1 MRFATLFG
9 ALSLRE
15 QVDAALCS
23 IGIEV
28 RHFSA
33 VDALIAGLQSEPF
46 EAILLEDSESHIGH
60 WLGALQQHAAEPV
73 ALIVVGAGGAAGMS
87 RALLRGADDYIV
99 IGDGAEQLVHRTIA
113 RASSKIRRPQAKLQR
128 LGPYRL
134 DSSLGT
140 LASAAAEVRLS
151 PRELLLAK
159 LLFDNPGRVIAL
171 DRLGADLCGRSD
183 AAARRAVKQ
192 HAHTLRK
199 KCALVA
205 ASASQVLDL
214 ESAYG
219 AGYRL
224 TLRTGEAPTR
234 RST

>member
-23 IGIEV
+23 IGSEV

-33 VDALIAGLQSEPF
+33 VDALIAGLQSGPF

-73 ALIVVGAGGAAGMS
+73 ALIAVGAGGAAGMS

-99 IGDGAEQLVHRTIA
+99 IGDGAEQLVHRTFA
-113 RASSKIRRPQAKLQR
+113 RAGAKIRRPQAKLQR

-140 LASAAAEVRLS
+140 LASAAAQVRLS
-151 PRELLLAK
+151 PRELL
-159 LLFDNPGRVIAL
+159 
-171 DRLGADLCGRSD
+171 
-183 AAARRAVKQ
+183 
-192 HAHTLRK
+192 
-199 KCALVA
+199 
-205 ASASQVLDL
+205 
-214 ESAYG
+214 
-219 AGYRL
+219 RL